1 MLDHNPKEIPPC
13 LAVPAGSEGTFPII
27 RFITPG
33 VGQKNS
39 QGDRERKS
47 LAQEYLQTHYPKE
60 SWTHVYTDGSAENTL
75 RNGYSGV
82 YIQYP
87 EDREDKIS
95 LATGLCSTNYKD
107 EVEALKTAA
116 VHTEASTHASHN
128 VVLLTNVLSILQAL
142 QSNRDT
148 DHNNLCAALASLFRS
163 HAATLQWSP
172 SHCNVPGNEAADC
185 LAKGGTA
192 KEQVNRSTSYS
203 EVKTIL
209 NAKQRRK
216 RSSALGVL
224 ANQTTEHLLQS
235 CPLYELLRKGIWPD
249 HTPVALKL
257 CDSRGTYD
265 ILPPSSRRLVAS
277 WTPQVDPPCTPPP
290 NPQGPT
296 TTIPKCT

>member
-1 MLDHNPKEIPPC
+1 MLLTMLSSLRMSCPSCRPFSQIGTLTTTTYVLLLPPSSEAMQPPC
-13 LAVPAGSEGTFPII
+13 
-27 RFITPG
+27 
-33 VGQKNS
+33 
-39 QGDRERKS
+39 
-47 LAQEYLQTHYPKE
+47 
-60 SWTHVYTDGSAENTL
+60 
-75 RNGYSGV
+75 SGV
-82 YIQYP
+82 P
-87 EDREDKIS
+87 PTATF
-95 LATGLCSTNYKD
+95 LAMR
-107 EVEALKTAA
+107 
-116 VHTEASTHASHN
+116 
-128 VVLLTNVLSILQAL
+128 LLTAWQ
-142 QSNRDT
+142 R
-148 DHNNLCAALASLFRS
+148 
-163 HAATLQWSP
+163 
-172 SHCNVPGNEAADC
+172 GGGG
-185 LAKGGTA
+185 GGTA

-209 NAKQRRK
+209 NAKQRSK
-216 RSSALGVL
+216 RSSALAVL